1 MKGYRLYIMKTRIEE
16 ANVNTYSTMEL
27 YFVVD
32 SIFWCVKRMLL
43 SNWSFQKSKM
53 PGISAKLEMV
63 LSNDSTK
70 FEPFL
75 YGKKNGAGSQKIG
88 HFGPSMTACT
98 KQNIFQTPCT
108 IFFTLWKWLKFGRII
123 AEHHPNLCWVP
134 WHFRFLKRPVTIYLY
149 EPQKSY

>member
-1 MKGYRLYIMKTRIEE
+1 
-16 ANVNTYSTMEL
+16 
-27 YFVVD
+27 
-32 SIFWCVKRMLL
+32 
-43 SNWSFQKSKM
+43 M

-108 IFFTLWKWLKFGRII
+108 IFLHYKNGSNLVESLLSII
-123 AEHHPNLCWVP
+123 PIYAEFPGI
-134 WHFRFLKRPVTIYLY
+134 FDF
-149 EPQKSY
+149 

>member
-1 MKGYRLYIMKTRIEE
+1 MFRFQWSFRKCKLQIPFCIISKFCYPYLIHIYI
-16 ANVNTYSTMEL
+16 
-27 YFVVD
+27 
-32 SIFWCVKRMLL
+32 
-43 SNWSFQKSKM
+43 NWSFPKSKM

-134 WHFRFLKRPVTIYLY
+134 WHFRFLKRPVIG
-149 EPQKSY
+149 